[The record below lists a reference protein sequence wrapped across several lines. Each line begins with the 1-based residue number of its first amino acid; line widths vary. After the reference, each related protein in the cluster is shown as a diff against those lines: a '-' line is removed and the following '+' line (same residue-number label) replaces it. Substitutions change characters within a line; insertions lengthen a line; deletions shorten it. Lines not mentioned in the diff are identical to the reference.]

1 MADDKIK
8 QAINGDDDAL
18 IACMQQIS
26 KQMTWTAISL
36 LGDEEL
42 AKDCIMENTIKVYKK
57 RKSIRQPEF
66 FKTWVIRILIN
77 ECKNELKRQR
87 KYVPLPENFDVAA
100 PMEVSVDFVHDLID
114 TLPFELK
121 QILVLRFFHDLTF
134 REIGDVIQTPESTV
148 KSRYKSAL
156 QRLRVEMEI
165 E

>member
-1 MADDKIK
+1 MDDKIT
-8 QAINGDDDAL
+8 QAISGDDDAL
-18 IACMQQIS
+18 VECLQHLS

-42 AKDCIMENTIKVYKK
+42 AKDCIMETTIKVYKK
-57 RKSIRQPEF
+57 RKTIRQPEF

-87 KYVPLPENFDVAA
+87 KYVPLSEDVEIVA
-100 PMEVSVDFVHDLID
+100 PTVEPVDFVHDLMD

-121 QILVLRFFHDLTF
+121 QILVLRFFNDLTF
-134 REIGDVIQTPESTV
+134 REIGEVTQSPESTV
-148 KSRYKSAL
+148 KSRYATAL
-156 QRLRVEMEI
+156 KRLRVEMEI